1 MRLARD
7 CSVADITAVLHS
19 LEAYRLAEGISGLL
33 SLAYRSAQA
42 DGAQHPPAVR
52 DDVAVDELRAGVK
65 DLSREACRVL
75 ETANDVAFAH
85 GLGIAGRGEHDA
97 ERGACIPACF
107 HRIQLAVERG
117 VAQYREIRYETRQDG
132 LRLGIAEAA
141 IELEHVRRAVFRDHD
156 SGV

>member
-85 GLGIAGRGEHDA
+85 GLGIAGRGEH
-97 ERGACIPACF
+97 
-107 HRIQLAVERG
+107 AVERG